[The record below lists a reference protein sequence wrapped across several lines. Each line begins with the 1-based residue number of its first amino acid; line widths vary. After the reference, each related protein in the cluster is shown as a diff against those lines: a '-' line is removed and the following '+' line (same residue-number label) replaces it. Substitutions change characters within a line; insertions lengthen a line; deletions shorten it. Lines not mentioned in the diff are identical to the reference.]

1 MKQANTILDNAFEAK
16 QKEINTTFLKE
27 WKPFD
32 KLNKK
37 VENAIVNYFRKNIC
51 IFQPT
56 HDPKSKQPFVMVS
69 SFYRIDTFLGL
80 AYTSTSDYAALWVCN
95 GGYLF
100 PPNNDTHNFIGFA
113 INKDGQ
119 VIGIADDKEEN
130 SIYIN
135 L

>member
-130 SIYIN
+130 SIYII